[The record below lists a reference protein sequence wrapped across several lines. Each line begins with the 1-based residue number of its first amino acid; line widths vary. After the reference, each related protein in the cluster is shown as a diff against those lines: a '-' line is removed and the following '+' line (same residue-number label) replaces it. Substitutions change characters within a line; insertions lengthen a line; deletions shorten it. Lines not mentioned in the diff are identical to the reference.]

1 MREQHA
7 LSKAFPPMTD
17 EEFQVLQDSIE
28 DLGVQQPIVIFEDK
42 VIDGWHR
49 YTAANELGMPCPEV
63 ELEDDIDPRNFVLS
77 QNKARRHLTKS
88 QLALS
93 YTKVYEWQ
101 PSAQKASRMELGSTI
116 KTNQELA
123 ELAGTSTKTIQQAK
137 TVLTK
142 GDEEVV
148 KAVEAGKISVKRG
161 AQIAKLPKEQQAKA
175 ITESPEPRPS
185 ILDGTEPSEDELKAN
200 EMAMQADL
208 DALNK
213 LLEADDALATA
224 HAEIKRL
231 NYLVAQKEVR
241 IAAIM
246 KEKSECIKLCKSL
259 QSQLDKIHRNKK

>member
-1 MREQHA
+1 MSRTIK
-7 LSKAFPPMTD
+7 L
-17 EEFQVLQDSIE
+17 E
-28 DLGVQQPIVIFEDK
+28 DLR
-42 VIDGWHR
+42 IDGD
-49 YTAANELGMPCPEV
+49 T
-63 ELEDDIDPRNFVLS
+63 
-77 QNKARRHLTKS
+77 QNRPLDQATVDHY
-88 QLALS
+88 A
-93 YTKVYEWQ
+93 EC
-101 PSAQKASRMELGSTI
+101 MES
-116 KTNQELA
+116 
-123 ELAGTSTKTIQQAK
+123 
-137 TVLTK
+137 
-142 GDEEVV
+142 GDEFPVV
-148 KAVEAGKISVKRG
+148 KATFDGKYYWLWDGFHRYFAYKKMGYATIELDYIPGTQEDAEDLSYGANGKHGRSRSRQEKEEIVRKVLSKERHKDKSNKEISRLCEVSDKFVATIRNPEKKAKQAENVKKHYEKK
-161 AQIAKLPKEQQAKA
+161 AKESAIESRSEEPK
-175 ITESPEPRPS
+175 PS